1 MEDFHDCLKHQ
12 YAHVAIGEFKP
23 GKLGE
28 VQQLYEQAV
37 ATYGQGF
44 KGAYLLREAGSDR
57 GISVIFWES
66 IEDMDANQSDG
77 HEAILKKMAPLFA
90 QNPTTAMYEVV
101 SELEPQLQV
110 VKSSSN

>member
-1 MEDFHDCLKHQ
+1 MDDFHDFLKHQ
-12 YAHVAIGEFKP
+12 QAHVAIGEFKP

-28 VQQLYEQAV
+28 IQHLYEQAV

-66 IEDMDANQSDG
+66 VDDMNANQTEA

-90 QNPTTAMYEVV
+90 QSPTTAIYEVV
-101 SELEPQLQV
+101 SELKPEPQM
-110 VKSSSN
+110 VKQGNN